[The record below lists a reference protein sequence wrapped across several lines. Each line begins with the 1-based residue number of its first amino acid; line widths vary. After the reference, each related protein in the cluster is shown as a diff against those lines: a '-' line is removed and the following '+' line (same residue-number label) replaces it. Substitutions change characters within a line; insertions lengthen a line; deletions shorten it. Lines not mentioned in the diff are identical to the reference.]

1 MVFQT
6 QFDARD
12 RIISNSGDRIKQLYE
27 ARVDN
32 QGHIDL
38 VESGTEDLYDYIQSF
53 RESCDINTIVKRFAA
68 GDTDVLARRQAT
80 YGDFTELPRTYAE
93 LLNTV
98 IQGENY
104 FNSLPLEIRAKFNH
118 SFREW
123 MASMDNMQ
131 EFVEKMG
138 FSQDP
143 SGAAAQDLTSDNGGK
158 SAVADAEN
166 FTKAGDK

>member
-1 MVFQT
+1 MVFST

-12 RIISNSGDRIKQLYE
+12 RIISNAGDRLKQLYE
-27 ARVDN
+27 ARVDS

-53 RESCDINTIVKRFAA
+53 KESCDINTIVKRFAA

-80 YGDFTELPRTYAE
+80 YGDFTQLPGTYAE

-104 FNSLPLEIRAKFNH
+104 FNSLPLETRAKFNH

-138 FSQDP
+138 FSGEAPPRPAADP
-143 SGAAAQDLTSDNGGK
+143 DSSTSLSAASPDVET
-158 SAVADAEN
+158 
-166 FTKAGDK
+166 

>member
-1 MVFQT
+1 MVFPT

-12 RIISNSGDRIKQLYE
+12 RTISNVGDRIKQLYE

-32 QGHIDL
+32 NGTVDL
-38 VESGTEDLYDYIQSF
+38 VEAGRENLYDYIQSF
-53 RESCDINTIVKRFAA
+53 KDSCDINTIVKRFAA

-80 YGDFTELPRTYAE
+80 YGDFTQLPGTYAE

-104 FNSLPLEIRAKFNH
+104 FNSLPLETRAKFNH

-138 FSQDP
+138 FS
-143 SGAAAQDLTSDNGGK
+143 
-158 SAVADAEN
+158 EN
-166 FTKAGDK
+166 SSHSNTEQPVPNEPEASGDKE

>member
-1 MVFQT
+1 MVFST

-12 RIISNSGDRIKQLYE
+12 RIISNAGSRIKQLYE

-53 RESCDINTIVKRFAA
+53 KESCDINTIVKRFAA

-104 FNSLPLEIRAKFNH
+104 FNSLPFEMPKLFFTFCVRIHSLIKLLTMEILIKL
-118 SFREW
+118 
-123 MASMDNMQ
+123 
-131 EFVEKMG
+131 FVMRWKCRVL
-138 FSQDP
+138 FFC
-143 SGAAAQDLTSDNGGK
+143 L
-158 SAVADAEN
+158 SA
-166 FTKAGDK
+166 TILSSRTI

>member
-12 RIISNSGDRIKQLYE
+12 RIISNAGSRIKQLYD

-53 RESCDINTIVKRFAA
+53 KESCDINTIVKRFAA

-104 FNSLPLEIRAKFNH
+104 FNSLPLETRAKFNH

-131 EFVEKMG
+131 EFIEKMG

-143 SGAAAQDLTSDNGGK
+143 SGAAVQDSTSDNGGK
-158 SAVADAEN
+158 PAVADGE
-166 FTKAGDK
+166 T